1 MKNRVLV
8 VILCCVCALL
18 VGCEQADGLENVR
31 EDLRMSVVASIG
43 DSDDFQYGRNASTD
57 TPGKTTFNSGDAI
70 GMMVGQGGNFV
81 KWNYNGEVW
90 TPEGN
95 TIYWTNRETKYNFY
109 AFWPYVENASFTDL
123 PMPKLTS
130 QNGTMDWVSQND
142 FLVAKTNQNYG
153 DDGTVEFTGDNAFSH
168 VYSMVVLTIKGVG
181 DLASAAL
188 DKISLSG
195 ANLVTASSYSFQDN
209 SVHLSDTKADE
220 LSVTLS
226 NSMMG
231 SGDKT
236 FYFLLN
242 AETVSLSAVTLSVHY
257 TVDGVKYKAVK
268 TGINKNVGDKFLGG
282 YQYAYNISV
291 VDNTLKIS
299 GESIKPWESGT
310 SLGNIT
316 IEGKKE
322 GTQS

>member
-1 MKNRVLV
+1 MKNRVLAAV
-8 VILCCVCALL
+8 LCCACTLL
-18 VGCEQADGLENVR
+18 VGCEQTDGLENVR

-43 DSDDFQYGRNASTD
+43 GSDDFQYGRNASTD

-70 GMMVGQGGNFV
+70 GMMVGKNDSFV
-81 KWNYNGEVW
+81 KWNYNGTVW
-90 TPEGN
+90 SPEGN
-95 TIYWTNRETKYNFY
+95 AIYWTDRETKCDFY
-109 AFWPYVENASFTDL
+109 AFCPYVENASFADV
-123 PMPKLTS
+123 PMPKLAS

-153 DDGTVEFTGDNAFSH
+153 DDGIVEFTGDNAFSH
-168 VYSMVVLTIKGVG
+168 VYSMVILTTKGVG

-188 DKISLSG
+188 NKISLLG
-195 ANLVTASSYSFQDN
+195 TDLVTASSYSFQDN
-209 SVHLSDTKADE
+209 SVHLSDTKANE

-226 NSMMG
+226 NSTMG
-231 SGDKT
+231 TGDKT

-242 AETVSLSAVTLSVHY
+242 AETVNLSAVTLSVHY
-257 TVDGVKYKAVK
+257 TVGGVKYKAERI
-268 TGINKNVGDKFLGG
+268 GINKSEDDKFLGG

-299 GESIKPWESGT
+299 GESIRPWEPGT

-316 IEGKKE
+316 LEGKKE
-322 GTQS
+322 ETQS